1 MAFLRS
7 KGEIMMTHSR
17 QHWTRV
23 FVINWGAAPAIVIAL
38 ALTVALTPAAQA
50 QTFQVIYN
58 FTGGIGG
65 VYPWASM
72 TIDKAGNLYGTTELG
87 GAGGF
92 GMVFKLAPKNSG
104 WIFNPLYSFQG
115 GSDGKSPEA
124 PLTIGPDGSL
134 YGTTV
139 FGGNDNC
146 GIVFNLRPAPT
157 RPASVLTPWRET
169 VLHNLGQSNSDG
181 CNPYAGVTLDQAGNV
196 YGTTA
201 YGGYAGNGIV
211 FELTPAGDRWN
222 ESVLHTFAGPGD
234 AAVPF
239 SGLTM
244 DSAGNLYGT
253 TFLGGVKGGGSV
265 YELTPSG
272 SGWTEKVL
280 YSFQYGMDGGDAY
293 AGLILDQEG
302 NLYGAAATAGA
313 HNGGTVYQLMPS
325 NGNWTFKT
333 LYALSGIEGPYSSL
347 VMDAAGNL
355 YGTNVFDGAYGY
367 GSVFKLTP
375 QYGGWTYTDLHD
387 FPAGTDGGYPYGGL
401 VLDGQ
406 GNLYGVTPRG
416 GNPNYCFDGCGVI
429 FEVTP

>member
-1 MAFLRS
+1 MAFLPS
-7 KGEIMMTHSR
+7 KGEITMTHSR

-23 FVINWGAAPAIVIAL
+23 FEINWGAAPAIVIVL
-38 ALTVALTPAAQA
+38 ALTVVLTPAAQA

-65 VYPWASM
+65 VYPFASLA
-72 TIDKAGNLYGTTELG
+72 IDKAGNIYGTTELG

-92 GMVFKLAPKNSG
+92 GMVFELAPKNSG

-146 GIVFNLRPAPT
+146 GIVFNLRPGPT
-157 RPASVLTPWRET
+157 RPSSVLTPWRET

-181 CNPYAGVTLDQAGNV
+181 RNPYAGVTLDRAGNV

-201 YGGYAGNGIV
+201 DGGYAGNGIV

-234 AAVPF
+234 AAAPF

-244 DSAGNLYGT
+244 DSAGDLYGT
-253 TFLGGVKGGGSV
+253 TLSGGVMGNGAV

-272 SGWTEKVL
+272 SEWTEKVL
-280 YSFQYGMDGGDAY
+280 YSFQYGMDGGDVY
-293 AGLILDQEG
+293 AGLILDPEG
-302 NLYGAAATAGA
+302 ILYGAAATAGA
-313 HNGGTVYQLMPS
+313 YGGGTVYQLTPS

-375 QYGGWTYTDLHD
+375 QYGGWAYTDLHD
-387 FPAGTDGGYPYGGL
+387 FTGGTDGGYPYGGL
-401 VLDGQ
+401 VLDRQ
-406 GNLYGVTPRG
+406 GNLYGVAPRG